1 LGKSVLR
8 GNGKKTREARGDAL
22 ALASRAIGLLAM
34 TLLLSPRVAQ
44 GAAPDRGSSERLAP
58 MLLQLLD
65 EYDRRGEDGVRRFA
79 AARRIQLRE
88 SAQGALIPVI
98 LEPRAGISTREID
111 ARRIEALGGRV
122 DAVSESFLRVLVPPA
137 DARRLA
143 DLSEVRVVRT
153 PSIATGVSG
162 FGPIVSESVALTGA
176 AILQQLF
183 TGAGVKA
190 AVVDLGFQGLSTV
203 IAAGELPAN
212 TVGVDFTGTGIE
224 STTPHGVAVAEEL
237 LDMAPGV
244 QLYCIKIGDE
254 VDLQNAA
261 TYLRQNAIYIAN
273 HSVAWVL
280 ASYYDDTGPINSII
294 NASHD
299 NDGVFWS
306 VAAGNAAQSHW
317 RGAWSDPDHDGRLN
331 FSPTQNTLSLGLGD
345 GTITV
350 FLNWNQ
356 YGNSVTNL
364 DLYVRDR
371 TGHIAASSTNP
382 QNGPQ
387 DPSEAVSFT
396 YSSSQAPYTV
406 EVVWV
411 SGPTS
416 GLDVTLFSFDNTFG
430 QAIAASSTMDPADA
444 HGAVAVG
451 AIPESS
457 YSNAIPP
464 LEPYSSQG
472 PTTDGRTKPDFCAPD
487 GTSTYT
493 YGILGSYGTSF
504 AAPVVAGAAAL
515 WQQRFGIEPPASLVQ
530 TLSRLTHPIG
540 TQTQNS
546 MCGMGEIIAW
556 LDTDG
561 DGIPDPIDNCPYTPN
576 ADQKDSGGLNTT
588 TPDGIGDVCQCG
600 DIDNNGI
607 VNANDGTKY
616 LRASLGLSPYGSIA
630 AMPGAAA
637 PEKCDVNGDG
647 VCNAND
653 ASIITRAT
661 LGLSPGIQQ
670 KCTAAVPH

>member
-1 LGKSVLR
+1 MTPLTSTLVSLRKGLRRVVFLRRLRYLRVRAEAALRNGAFR
-8 GNGKKTREARGDAL
+8 GNARTIREAAGDAMG
-22 ALASRAIGLLAM
+22 LASRAIGLLLVTM
-34 TLLLSPRVAQ
+34 LLPVRVAQ
-44 GAAPDRGSSERLAP
+44 GVPPTQATSGRLASL
-58 MLLQLLD
+58 LLQMLD
-65 EYDRRGEDGVRRFA
+65 EYDRGGEAGLRRLA
-79 AARRIQLRE
+79 AARRMQLRE

-98 LEPRAGISTREID
+98 LEPRPGISTREID
-111 ARRIEALGGRV
+111 ARQIEALGGHV
-122 DAVSESFLRVLVPPA
+122 DAVSDSFLRVLVPPV

-143 DLSEVRVVRT
+143 ELSEVRVVRT
-153 PSIATGVSG
+153 PTIATGVSG
-162 FGPIVSESVALTGA
+162 FGTIVSESVALTNA
-176 AILQQLF
+176 ATLQNQLQF

-190 AVVDLGFQGLSTV
+190 AVVDLGFQGLSSV

-212 TVGVDFTGTGIE
+212 TISVDFTGTGIE
-224 STTPHGVAVAEEL
+224 STTRHGVAVSEEL

-244 QLYCIKIGDE
+244 QLYCLKIGDE

-261 TYLRQNAIYIAN
+261 TYLRQNGIHIAN

-280 ASYYDDTGPINSII
+280 GSYYDDTGPINDVI

-306 VAAGNAAQSHW
+306 VAAGNAAQQHW
-317 RGAWSDPDHDGRLN
+317 RGTWSDPDHDRRLN
-331 FSPTQNTLSLGLGD
+331 FSPTENTLSLGLID

-356 YGNSVTNL
+356 YGNSLTNL
-364 DLYVRDR
+364 DLYVLDG
-371 TGHIAASSTNP
+371 TGAIAGSSTSL
-382 QNGPQ
+382 QDGPQ

-396 YSSSQAPYTV
+396 YDPSRAPYTV

-457 YSNAIPP
+457 YSEATPP

-493 YGILGSYGTSF
+493 YGLLGSYGTSF
-504 AAPVVAGAAAL
+504 SAPVAAGAAAL
-515 WQQRFGIEPPASLVQ
+515 RQQWLGIGVVIPADLVSSLRQ
-530 TLSRLTHPIG
+530 LTAPIG
-540 TQTQNS
+540 TSTPNS
-546 MCGMGEIIAW
+546 MCGMGKIIAW
-556 LDTDG
+556 QPACGAGGELVLVLPALLWLRSKRRTAR
-561 DGIPDPIDNCPYTPN
+561 
-576 ADQKDSGGLNTT
+576 ADRGSG
-588 TPDGIGDVCQCG
+588 P
-600 DIDNNGI
+600 
-607 VNANDGTKY
+607 
-616 LRASLGLSPYGSIA
+616 RHERSA
-630 AMPGAAA
+630 ARKRP
-637 PEKCDVNGDG
+637 
-647 VCNAND
+647 
-653 ASIITRAT
+653 
-661 LGLSPGIQQ
+661 
-670 KCTAAVPH
+670 

>member
-1 LGKSVLR
+1 MTL
-8 GNGKKTREARGDAL
+8 AR
-22 ALASRAIGLLAM
+22 RAIGLLAVV
-34 TLLLSPRVAQ
+34 LLLSGRAAQ
-44 GAAPDRGSSERLAP
+44 GAGPASGTSERVAP

-65 EYDRRGEDGVRRFA
+65 EYDRGGESGVRRIA

-88 SAQGALIPVI
+88 SAQGVLIPVI

-111 ARRIEALGGRV
+111 PQQIEALGGRV
-122 DAVSESFLRVLVPPA
+122 DAVSTSFLRVLVPPA
-137 DARRLA
+137 EARRLA
-143 DLSEVRVVRT
+143 DLSDVRVVRT
-153 PSIATGVSG
+153 PTIATAVSG
-162 FGPIVSESVALTGA
+162 FGTIVSESVALTGA
-176 AILQQLF
+176 AALQNTL
-183 TGAGVKA
+183 TGSGVKA
-190 AVVDLGFQGLSTV
+190 AVVDLGFEGLSTV

-212 TVGVDFTGTGIE
+212 TISVDFTGTGVE
-224 STTPHGVAVAEEL
+224 STTPHGVAVSEEL

-244 QLYCIKIGDE
+244 QLYCLKVGDE

-261 TYLRQNAIYIAN
+261 TYLSQNGIHIAN

-280 ASYYDDTGPINSII
+280 GSYYDDTGPINGII

-306 VAAGNAAQSHW
+306 VAAGNAAQQHW

-331 FSPTQNTLSLGLGD
+331 FSPTENTLSLGLID

-364 DLYVRDR
+364 DLYVLDG
-371 TGHIAASSTNP
+371 TGAIAASSTNV
-382 QNGPQ
+382 QNGLQ

-396 YSSSQAPYTV
+396 YDPSRAPYTA

-430 QAIAASSTMDPADA
+430 PAIAASSTMDPADA

-457 YSNAIPP
+457 YSEATPP
-464 LEPYSSQG
+464 LESYSSQG

-504 AAPVVAGAAAL
+504 SAPIAAGAAAL
-515 WQQRFGIEPPASLVQ
+515 WQQEMGAVSPAQVVER
-530 TLSRLTHPIG
+530 LSGFTHPVG
-540 TQTQNS
+540 TSTPNS
-546 MCGMGEIIAW
+546 TCGMGKIIALRETACGAGGELVLVLPALLW
-556 LDTDG
+556 LRRRG
-561 DGIPDPIDNCPYTPN
+561 E
-576 ADQKDSGGLNTT
+576 
-588 TPDGIGDVCQCG
+588 
-600 DIDNNGI
+600 
-607 VNANDGTKY
+607 
-616 LRASLGLSPYGSIA
+616 R
-630 AMPGAAA
+630 
-637 PEKCDVNGDG
+637 
-647 VCNAND
+647 
-653 ASIITRAT
+653 
-661 LGLSPGIQQ
+661 
-670 KCTAAVPH
+670 CTARANRNEGSHDEP

>member
-1 LGKSVLR
+1 M
-8 GNGKKTREARGDAL
+8 

-34 TLLLSPRVAQ
+34 TLLLPARMAQ
-44 GAAPDRGSSERLAP
+44 GAAPAPRPSERLAP

-65 EYDRRGEDGVRRFA
+65 EYDRGGDDGVRRFA

-98 LEPRAGISTREID
+98 LEPSAGISTREID
-111 ARRIEALGGRV
+111 ARRIEALGGHV
-122 DAVSESFLRVLVPPA
+122 DAVSDSFLRVLVPPSEA
-137 DARRLA
+137 KRLA
-143 DLSEVRVVRT
+143 DLSEVRIVRT

-162 FGPIVSESVALTGA
+162 FGPIVSESVSLTGA
-176 AILQQLF
+176 AVLQTEGGI
-183 TGAGVKA
+183 TGSGVKA
-190 AVVDLGFQGLSTV
+190 AVVDLGFQGLSSV

-212 TVGVDFTGTGIE
+212 TISVDFTGTGIE
-224 STTPHGVAVAEEL
+224 STTQHGVAVSEEL
-237 LDMAPGV
+237 VDMAPGV
-244 QLYCIKIGDE
+244 QLYCLKIGDE

-261 TYLRQNAIYIAN
+261 TYLRQNGIHIAN

-317 RGAWSDPDHDGRLN
+317 RGTWSDPDHDGRLN
-331 FSPTQNTLSLGLGD
+331 FSPSQNTLGLGLGD

-364 DLYVRDR
+364 DLYVRDGR
-371 TGHIAASSTNP
+371 GEIAASSTNP

-396 YSSSQAPYTV
+396 YSSSLAPYTV

-416 GLDVTLFSFDNTFG
+416 GLDVTLFSFDNTFD

-457 YSNAIPP
+457 YLNANPS

-472 PTTDGRTKPDFCAPD
+472 PTTDGRIKPDFCAPD

-504 AAPVVAGAAAL
+504 AAPIAAGAAAL
-515 WQQRFGIEPPASLVQ
+515 WQQRLGVVPSESVSTLAGYANPVGTSIPNSLCGNGEVKLLPRTLACGAGGELVVVLPAL
-530 TLSRLTHPIG
+530 L
-540 TQTQNS
+540 
-546 MCGMGEIIAW
+546 W
-556 LDTDG
+556 LRRRRER
-561 DGIPDPIDNCPYTPN
+561 
-576 ADQKDSGGLNTT
+576 
-588 TPDGIGDVCQCG
+588 
-600 DIDNNGI
+600 
-607 VNANDGTKY
+607 
-616 LRASLGLSPYGSIA
+616 RAARG
-630 AMPGAAA
+630 
-637 PEKCDVNGDG
+637 
-647 VCNAND
+647 
-653 ASIITRAT
+653 
-661 LGLSPGIQQ
+661 
-670 KCTAAVPH
+670 